1 VSPPVYLGAARKVQL
16 RWMNGTPGDGPVC
29 VWFLL
34 GNTFIRTRPFH
45 A

>member
-16 RWMNGTPGDGPVC
+16 RWIHGVGGPVC

-34 GNTFIRTRPFH
+34 GNTFFRTRPFN